1 MLQMRPMINW
11 PSLHAMMHEG
21 EFEGAVDAADL
32 MPKLAQF
39 AAVAKSEHMTNAAA
53 ALGVPQPT
61 MSRSLARLEEELG
74 IQLFVRRGRS
84 VRLTP
89 AGKIFAQYV
98 ERAVD
103 EIAAGIAHTLEAV
116 DPGRGK
122 VAFGFPLT
130 MGGDAVPRI
139 VRDFHSRHPRV
150 TIDLMQGS
158 GEDLLDAL
166 RRNEIDLTLLTPPPS
181 SPEIDAV
188 TVQIQYLR
196 LLVPRGHR
204 LAQQRSVLLRE
215 VRDEAFVG
223 FPESYWISNIVRTLC
238 ARADFS
244 PTVVFRSRESET
256 IRGLVSAGLGVAVM
270 PPTAARWPGIV
281 ELELVDQDAFREI
294 GLVWLRDRILPPPVE
309 LFREF
314 IVSRRR
320 QFSGA
325 DPVRATPIDRKL

>member
-1 MLQMRPMINW
+1 
-11 PSLHAMMHEG
+11 MMHEG
-21 EFEGAVDAADL
+21 EAGAAVTAADL

-98 ERAVD
+98 ERAVE
-103 EIAAGIAHTLEAV
+103 EIEAGIAHTLEAV

-122 VAFGFPLT
+122 VSFGFPLT

-139 VRDFHSRHPRV
+139 VRDFHTRYPRV
-150 TIDLMQGS
+150 SIDLMQGS

-166 RRNEIDLTLLTPPPS
+166 RRNAIDLTLISPPPS
-181 SPEIDAV
+181 SPEIETV
-188 TVQIQYLR
+188 TVHIPDLR

-215 VRDEAFVG
+215 VQGEAFIG
-223 FPESYWISNIVRTLC
+223 FPDFYWISDIVRKLC
-238 ARADFS
+238 TRADFS
-244 PTVVFRSRESET
+244 PNVVFTSRESET
-256 IRGLVSAGLGVAVM
+256 IRGLVSSGLGVAVM
-270 PPTAARWPGIV
+270 PPTAARWPNIV
-281 ELELVDQDAFREI
+281 ELELIDQDAFREI
-294 GLVWLRDRILPPPVE
+294 GLVWLRDRTLPPPVE
-309 LFREF
+309 LFRDF
-314 IVSRRR
+314 IVSRRH

-325 DPVRATPIDRKL
+325 PTIDPKRIDRKR